1 MRTLILTGNATDEQR
16 AIAQSLKAALVARGG
31 SCLVV
36 GALALLGQ
44 HAPLKQTTAM
54 EQEALFSARAFAFL
68 AAGNAFCR
76 KNKRKST
83 VYTVNAAYIE
93 NLKTLLSEGEF
104 DAVLCLHRYPAEAVT
119 TLRKTLAFSARC
131 CFVATDLA
139 VVPFLEETALDH
151 YFLSHEDL
159 VSPYVRRGLAKK
171 KLVPVGIPIPAAWLI
186 AEERADARALLHLP
200 QNAPCYYVS
209 SAADP
214 AAAAAALLSSLNG
227 ADARILAPLP
237 ESPPARTAAQRQ
249 AADIRL
255 VSVDPDDGPAR
266 NRSACDVLLSSPTGA
281 ASVAAVLS
289 GVPLVHLPP
298 EDDFERQTA
307 QFFQSRGMS
316 RMANTLS
323 EAASL
328 ALSLAKDADAR
339 ETMLSAQRD
348 VFAAGAAERIVR
360 YLHEG
365 RI

>member
-44 HAPLKQTTAM
+44 HAPLSQTTAM
-54 EQEALFSARAFAFL
+54 EQEALVSPRAFAFL
-68 AAGNAFCR
+68 FAGNAFSR
-76 KNKRKST
+76 TNKRKSI
-83 VYTVNAAYIE
+83 VYTVNALYIE
-93 NLKTLLSEGEF
+93 HLKTLLSEGEF
-104 DAVLCLHRYPAEAVT
+104 DAVLCLHRYPAEAVS

-139 VVPFLEETALDH
+139 VVPFLEETALDL
-151 YFLSHEDL
+151 YFLPHAAL
-159 VSPYVRRGLAKK
+159 VSPYVRRGIAEK
-171 KLVPVGIPIPAAWLI
+171 KLVPVGIPVPAAWFR
-186 AEERADARALLHLP
+186 AEERADARALLNLP
-200 QNAPCYYVS
+200 QAVACYYLS

-214 AAAAAALLSSLNG
+214 AAAAAALLARLNG
-227 ADARILAPLP
+227 ADARVLAPLP

-255 VSVDPDDGPAR
+255 VPVDPDDGPALYR
-266 NRSACDVLLSSPTGA
+266 AACDVLLTAPTGA
-281 ASVAAVLS
+281 ASVAAAIA

-298 EDDFERQTA
+298 ENDFERHTA

-316 RMANTLS
+316 LSANSLS

-328 ALSLAKDADAR
+328 ALSLAKDADAQ
-339 ETMLSAQRD
+339 EAMLSAQRGAFVPD
-348 VFAAGAAERIVR
+348 AAERIVR

>member
-36 GALALLGQ
+36 SALALLGQ
-44 HAPLKQTTAM
+44 HAPLSQTTAM
-54 EQEALFSARAFAFL
+54 EKEALFSPRAFAFL
-68 AAGNAFCR
+68 FAGNAFSR
-76 KNKRKST
+76 KNKRKSI
-83 VYTVNAAYIE
+83 VYTVNATYIE
-93 NLKTLLSEGEF
+93 NLKTLLREGEF

-139 VVPFLEETALDH
+139 VVPFLEETALDL
-151 YFLSHEDL
+151 YFLSHEDF
-159 VSPYVRRGLAKK
+159 VPPYVRRGLAKK
-171 KLVPVGIPIPAAWLI
+171 KLVPVGIPIPAAWLS

-200 QNAPCYYVS
+200 QNIECYYVS

-214 AAAAAALLSSLNG
+214 AAAAAALLSSMNG

-249 AADIRL
+249 AVDIRL

-266 NRSACDVLLSSPTGA
+266 NRSACDVLLSAPTGA

-307 QFFQSRGMS
+307 QFFQTRGMS
-316 RMANTLS
+316 QAANTLS

-328 ALSLAKDADAR
+328 ALTLAKDAESR
-339 ETMLSAQRD
+339 EAMLSAQRGAF
-348 VFAAGAAERIVR
+348 VPGAAERIVR